1 MDRVIVHDSG
11 DRYSLIE
18 REEKI
23 MKTVIYQLCTKL
35 AACALFAAILSV
47 GTASCNSMYQP
58 ELPKQLER

>member
-1 MDRVIVHDSG
+1 
-11 DRYSLIE
+11 
-18 REEKI
+18 